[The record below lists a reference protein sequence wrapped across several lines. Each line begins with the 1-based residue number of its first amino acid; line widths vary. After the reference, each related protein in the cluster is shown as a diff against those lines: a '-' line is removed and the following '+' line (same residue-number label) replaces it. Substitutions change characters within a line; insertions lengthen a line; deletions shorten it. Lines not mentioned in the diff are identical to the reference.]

1 MCVKKLELSNMF
13 NVLQAPA
20 TNNMHIYI
28 HLTFVL
34 LRYALHKN
42 ISIISYYWHVELMGI
57 SIELN
62 LTHRSFWSNS
72 EHRTVILK
80 KSQIAWD
87 SSRSRKKGQ
96 LGWNFYV
103 SIECSEGYGIWWLI
117 NWNYCSFAFKEFEF
131 LKRLNVSSA
140 MRWLCQRNVH

>member
-13 NVLQAPA
+13 NVLQATA

-42 ISIISYYWHVELMGI
+42 ILIISCYWHVVLMGI

-62 LTHRSFWSNS
+62 
-72 EHRTVILK
+72 
-80 KSQIAWD
+80 
-87 SSRSRKKGQ
+87 
-96 LGWNFYV
+96 
-103 SIECSEGYGIWWLI
+103 
-117 NWNYCSFAFKEFEF
+117 FKEFNSPFFLIKFRTSHCYLKKKSNSLGLFYEQKERSAGFEF
-131 LKRLNVSSA
+131 LCLNRVFRRVWNIMA
-140 MRWLCQRNVH
+140 YQLKLLQFCF

>member
-1 MCVKKLELSNMF
+1 MF

-20 TNNMHIYI
+20 AHNMHIYI

-42 ISIISYYWHVELMGI
+42 ISIISYYWHVVLMGI

-62 LTHRSFWSNS
+62 FKEFNS
-72 EHRTVILK
+72 PFFLIKFRTSHCYFKK

-117 NWNYCSFAFKEFEF
+117 NWNYCCFAFKEFEF

-140 MRWLCQRNVH
+140 MKWLCQRNVH

>member
-42 ISIISYYWHVELMGI
+42 ISIISCYWHVVLMGI
-57 SIELN
+57 SIEIN
-62 LTHRSFWSNS
+62 FKEFNS
-72 EHRTVILK
+72 PFFLIKFRTSHCYLK

-87 SSRSRKKGQ
+87 SSRSRKKGR
-96 LGWNFYV
+96 LGLNFNV
-103 SIECSEGYGIWWLI
+103 SIECSEGYGI
-117 NWNYCSFAFKEFEF
+117 
-131 LKRLNVSSA
+131 
-140 MRWLCQRNVH
+140 